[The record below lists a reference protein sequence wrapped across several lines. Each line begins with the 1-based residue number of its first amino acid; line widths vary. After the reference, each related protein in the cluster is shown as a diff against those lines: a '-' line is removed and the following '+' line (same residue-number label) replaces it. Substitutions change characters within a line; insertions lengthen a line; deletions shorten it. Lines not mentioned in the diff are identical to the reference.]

1 MKTMEKILLT
11 SVTFER
17 YKGKK
22 VILSSYNRR
31 KKAWQKETC
40 IMKEIE
46 DKKMLGEKWLRVKHI
61 SGDFL
66 DIAETR
72 YSDGLQTYGSKRNVY
87 IEIA

>member
-1 MKTMEKILLT
+1 
-11 SVTFER
+11 
-17 YKGKK
+17 
-22 VILSSYNRR
+22 
-31 KKAWQKETC
+31 
-40 IMKEIE
+40 MKEID

-66 DIAETR
+66 NIAETR